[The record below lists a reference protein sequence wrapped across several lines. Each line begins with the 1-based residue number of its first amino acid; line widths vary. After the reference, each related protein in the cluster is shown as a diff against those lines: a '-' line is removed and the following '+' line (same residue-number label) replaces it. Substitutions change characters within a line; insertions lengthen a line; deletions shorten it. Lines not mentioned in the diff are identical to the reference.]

1 MDQSSME
8 VLVFVYGTLMQGR
21 SNHHYLS
28 NSQRL
33 GEGIVQDYQL
43 YHLGE
48 YPGMVP
54 SVGCQVKGEVYR
66 INETT
71 LAQLD
76 ELEDEGGEYR
86 RVKMPVTMAAV
97 TLEEVYSYV
106 YQLPVDEEWAVPLRQ
121 QPWSS

>member
-8 VLVFVYGTLMQGR
+8 VQVFVYGTLMQR
-21 SNHHYLS
+21 QSNHHYLS

-33 GEGIVQDYQL
+33 GEGIVQGYQL
-43 YHLGE
+43 YHLGA

-54 SVGCQVKGEVYR
+54 SAGSEVKGEVYR

-86 RVKMPVTMAAV
+86 RVKMAVRVAAD
-97 TLEEVYSYV
+97 TLEEVYGYV
-106 YQLPVDEEWAVPLRQ
+106 YQLPVDEKSAVPLRQ
-121 QPWSS
+121 QPWSL